1 MAPQQPMDPG
11 IPVLTD
17 VIVSASPTLP
27 PLARQRDLS
36 FESDALVAE
45 LQTKLS
51 SRAFALTEDLLRS
64 AFAEMEATLFE
75 QITEKLRRELPE
87 LIDATLREHLGSDDR
102 T

>member
-1 MAPQQPMDPG
+1 MAPQPPIEPG

-17 VIVSASPTLP
+17 VIISAGPTLP

-45 LQTKLS
+45 LQTKLA
-51 SRAFALTEDLLRS
+51 SRAFALTEDLLRT

-75 QITEKLRRELPE
+75 QISAKLRRELPE
-87 LIDATLREHLGSDDR
+87 LIDATLREHLGSEDR
-102 T
+102 S